1 MYTVDEM
8 RKPVLIIYSFSYL
21 SLLNIQFL
29 RIMKGSAC
37 GLWSI
42 GESVSA
48 VSSSACS
55 EGNLG
60 WGKDSVSL
68 DSLGPGAFVKSI
80 NLEGSGGG
88 NGGDEGEEFHF
99 C

>member
-60 WGKDSVSL
+60 WGKESVSL
-68 DSLGPGAFVKSI
+68 DSLVFFESYCKYFILNSYLDFKS
-80 NLEGSGGG
+80 
-88 NGGDEGEEFHF
+88 
-99 C
+99 